1 MVDLFAPHVVDA
13 YKLGHGLQDPHGLTM
28 KYSNLTP
35 RSNRLFKGA
44 TGYDGKMVVFGTQGG
59 WQEIVELWDRSF
71 FGVRKDKAIAR
82 YKRRVDN
89 TIGADVIPVDKM
101 AALHDLGYLPL
112 SLRAITEGYR
122 VPMKIPVLTLMN
134 THPDFGWLVNYLE
147 TVVSSSLW
155 KSSTNATIAYEYRR
169 LLTEYAIKTGSD
181 LEGVQFQGHDFSARG
196 MPGPEDAAR
205 SGSAHLTSFSGTDT
219 ISAIDY
225 LEDYYYAN
233 SDTELVGVSV
243 PATEHAVSS
252 SNILVR
258 AKAFRERYPDMPE
271 AEVLLRSEIGFMV
284 DYITKLH
291 PTGIASYVADTYDYW
306 AVLTE
311 VLPAVFDLIMGR
323 DGKLV
328 IRPDSGDPVKIIC
341 GLNETQYRRTK
352 EGVAYPLEAWDG
364 AAFKGGYD
372 PIPEHVIKGSIEVLW
387 DLFGGTT
394 TETGYKLLDSHIGLI
409 YGDSI
414 TLTRAEAILAGL
426 EAKGFA
432 SGNVV
437 FGIGSYTYQMVTRD
451 TFGTAMKAT
460 ACEVEDDFIEVYK
473 DPKTGDGLKKSAKGL
488 LRVAH
493 ELFADGTSG
502 FVLYDQQ
509 TMEQVESP
517 ENQLIEVW
525 RDGEWIVETDLKQ
538 VRNWLRT
545 GL

>member
-1 MVDLFAPHVVDA
+1 MVDLFGPHVVDA

-28 KYSNLTP
+28 KYNNLTP

-44 TGYDGKMVVFGTQGG
+44 TGYDGKMVVFGIQGG
-59 WQEIVELWDRSF
+59 WQEIVEIWDRSF
-71 FGVRKDKAIAR
+71 FHIRKDKAIAR

-89 TIGADVIPVDKM
+89 TIGLDMIPVDKM
-101 AALHDLGYLPL
+101 EALHDLGYLPL
-112 SLRAITEGYR
+112 SLRAIPEGYR
-122 VPMKIPVLTLMN
+122 VPMKTPVMTLMN
-134 THPDFGWLVNYLE
+134 THKEFGWLVNYLE
-147 TVVSSSLW
+147 TVVSSTLW

-169 LLTEYAIKTGSD
+169 LLTDYAVKTGSD

-205 SGSAHLTSFSGTDT
+205 SGSAHLTSFCGTDT

-225 LEDYYYAN
+225 VEDYYYAN

-258 AKAFRERYPDMPE
+258 AKAFRERYPEMAE
-271 AEVLLRSEIGFMV
+271 AEVLLRAEVGFMM
-284 DYITKLH
+284 DYITRLH
-291 PTGIASYVADTYDYW
+291 PTGIVSYVADTYDYW
-306 AVLTE
+306 AVLTA
-311 VLPAVFDLIMGR
+311 VLPAVFDLIMAR

-341 GLNETQYRRTK
+341 GD
-352 EGVAYPLEAWDG
+352 PD
-364 AAFKGGYD
+364 AAT
-372 PIPEHVIKGSIEVLW
+372 EWERKGSIEVLW

-394 TETGYKLLDSHIGLI
+394 TSTGHKLLDSHIGLI

-414 TLTRAEAILAGL
+414 TLARAEAILEGL
-426 EAKGFA
+426 HAKGFA

-437 FGIGSYTYQMVTRD
+437 FGIGSYTYQMITRD

-460 ACEVEDDFIEVYK
+460 ACEVEGDFIEIYK

-488 LRVAH
+488 LRVT
-493 ELFADGTSG
+493 LDLLPDGGGSE
-502 FVLYDQQ
+502 FVLHDQQ
-509 TMEQVESP
+509 TMEQVESCT
-517 ENQLIEVW
+517 NWLCEVW
-525 RDGEWIVETDLKQ
+525 RDGHWIETTTLEKI
-538 VRNWLRT
+538 RRLLRAGST
-545 GL
+545 H

>member
-13 YKLGHGLQDPHGLTM
+13 YKLGHGLQDPKGLTM

-35 RSNRLFKGA
+35 RSHRLFKGA

-71 FGVRKDKAIAR
+71 FNVSKKKAIGR

-89 TIGADVIPVDKM
+89 TIGVDMIPVDKM
-101 AALHDLGYLPL
+101 AELHDLGYLPL
-112 SLRAITEGYR
+112 SLRAITEGFR
-122 VPMKIPVLTLMN
+122 VPMKIPILTVEN
-134 THPDFGWLVNYLE
+134 TLPEFGWLVNYLE
-147 TVVSSSLW
+147 TVISSALW
-155 KSSTNATIAYEYRR
+155 MSSTNATIAYEYHR
-169 LLTEYAIKTGSD
+169 LLMAYAIKTGSD
-181 LEGVQFQGHDFSARG
+181 LDGVQFQGHDFSARG
-196 MPGPEDAAR
+196 MPGPEQAAR
-205 SGSAHLTSFSGTDT
+205 VGSAHLTSFSGTDT

-225 LEDYYYAN
+225 LEDYYFAD
-233 SDTELVGVSV
+233 SDRELVGVSV

-258 AKAFRERYPDMPE
+258 AKAIREEHPE
-271 AEVLLRSEIGFMV
+271 LSEADVLLRAEISFMI

-291 PTGIASYVADTYDYW
+291 PTGIISYVADTYDYW
-306 AVLTE
+306 GVLTE
-311 VLPAVFDLIMGR
+311 VLPAVFDLVKAR
-323 DGKLV
+323 EGKLV

-341 GLNETQYRRTK
+341 GLKEGQYRRIRD
-352 EGVAYPLEAWDG
+352 GVAYPLEAWNG
-364 AAFKGGYD
+364 AAFIGGAD

-394 TETGYKLLDSHIGLI
+394 TEAGYKLLDSHIGLI

-414 TLTRAEAILAGL
+414 TLSRAEAILEGL

-437 FGIGSYTYQMVTRD
+437 FGIGSYTYQMNTRD

-460 ACEVEDDFIEVYK
+460 ACEVEGDFIEIYK

-488 LRVAH
+488 LRVTL
-493 ELFADGTSG
+493 EDGE
-502 FVLYDQQ
+502 FILHDQQ
-509 TMEQVESP
+509 TREQMEGED
-517 ENQLIEVW
+517 NQLIEVW
-525 RDGEWIVETDLKQ
+525 RNGEWLVETDLAQ
-538 VRNWLRT
+538 VRSWLKS